1 VKYQSK
7 KPRFLLP
14 LLLLVFTLS
23 FHLSCS
29 NGGDPSND
37 LSKNPQHKPEVGY
50 PAPGFTLE
58 MVGGGNVV
66 NLSDYKGKV
75 VLLNFWASW
84 CFPCRKE
91 MPSMQ
96 ELYQIFK
103 DRNFEILAVNLDKFG
118 KEKVLSFVSN
128 YGLTFP
134 ILLDE
139 DMKTA
144 LSYEV
149 RNIPTSYIIDKE
161 GIIKEKIIGEKH
173 WTEPEIVNKIETLMG
188 S

>member
-1 VKYQSK
+1 VNHKRKKVKL
-7 KPRFLLP
+7 LLP
-14 LLLLVFTLS
+14 LLAIVFS
-23 FHLSCS
+23 FSFLLSCS
-29 NGGDPSND
+29 SGDDPPEGS
-37 LSKNPQHKPEVGY
+37 SKSSQCKPEVGY
-50 PAPGFTLE
+50 MAPGFTLE
-58 MVGGGNVV
+58 MMKERRVV

-84 CFPCRKE
+84 CFPCREE

-103 DRNFEILAVNLDKFG
+103 DRDFEILAVNLDKFG
-118 KEKVLSFVSN
+118 EEKVFSFVSN

-134 ILLDE
+134 ILLDKE
-139 DMKTA
+139 LKTA

-149 RNIPTSYIIDKE
+149 RNIPTTYVIDKN
-161 GIIKEKIIGEKH
+161 GIIKEKIIGGVR
-173 WTEPEIVNKIETLMG
+173 WTQPEFVNKIETLMG